1 MFALANLQKK
11 TYIKHDKSC
20 EFHKNEDAEKIQSY
34 NEILTTFCTNKTVC
48 RQGQYINQ
56 KAIEE
61 FCEWKHFKTLLRA
74 LFDLN
79 FTGIT
84 VSTPSPRPTT
94 ELALEKSS
102 SEIVKR

>member
-1 MFALANLQKK
+1 MSKK
-11 TYIKHDKSC
+11 KHIKDDKSC
-20 EFHKNEDAEKIQSY
+20 EFHKNEDASCD
-34 NEILTTFCTNKTVC
+34 EILTTFCTNKTVC

-61 FCEWKHFKTLLRA
+61 FCERKHFKILLRA